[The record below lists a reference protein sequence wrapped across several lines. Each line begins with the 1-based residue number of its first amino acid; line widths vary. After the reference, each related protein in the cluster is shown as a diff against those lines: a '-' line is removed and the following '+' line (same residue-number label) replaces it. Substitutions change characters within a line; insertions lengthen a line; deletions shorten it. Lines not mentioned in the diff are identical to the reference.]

1 MIFLQQGGNNR
12 HDDIC
17 GSLRLFGSD
26 VLGHFSAGREER
38 EAAKAEEL
46 APHIEKALARKE
58 WMRPLER
65 HEVPVVEASVVQA
78 GVPTST
84 VS

>member
-1 MIFLQQGGNNR
+1 MCWATSR
-12 HDDIC
+12 PAAR
-17 GSLRLFGSD
+17 SARRPRLS
-26 VLGHFSAGREER
+26 
-38 EAAKAEEL
+38 EL
-46 APHIEKALARKE
+46 APYIEKALARKE

-84 VS
+84 IS